1 MIAARAGG
9 ETVDI
14 LLDATNPSRCMAH
27 CHSAEH
33 HDSPRDCRKQ
43 LRRPKEIR

>member
-9 ETVDI
+9 GTVDI

-33 HDSPRDCRKQ
+33 HTALAICRKQ